1 MNISHEEE
9 RWVERESA
17 ISDLLENIE
26 DKCRE
31 TGKIREP
38 HMILKNAH
46 DVYSKLKLQRE
57 PVLFK
62 VAEYPKSLDTNQYFR
77 KEKMNLEMPSTELEM
92 LLRKFTK
99 IHEYVKTQFKS

>member
-1 MNISHEEE
+1 MKNTLKAREEELITELNNIFDTQLMNISHEEE

-46 DVYSKLKLQRE
+46 DVYSKLKL
-57 PVLFK
+57 
-62 VAEYPKSLDTNQYFR
+62 
-77 KEKMNLEMPSTELEM
+77 
-92 LLRKFTK
+92 
-99 IHEYVKTQFKS
+99 